1 MSDQKPRN
9 YVGNGT
15 QSGEYYVNLSLKK
28 SQLDPHF
35 YEYNGEQYVRLT
47 VGKLREANEWGKTH
61 SVWVNDY
68 DPNKSNEGDSPKKAS
83 VSAGDGLP
91 F

>member
-1 MSDQKPRN
+1 MSEQVQKPRN
-9 YVGNGT
+9 YVGNGK
-15 QSGEYYVNLSLKK
+15 QAGEYYVNISLKK
-28 SQLDPHF
+28 SQLEPHF

-47 VGKLREANEWGKTH
+47 IGKNKETTEWGNTH

-68 DPNKSNEGDSPKKAS
+68 EPKKEGAADKAPIS
-83 VSAGDGLP
+83 SGDGLP